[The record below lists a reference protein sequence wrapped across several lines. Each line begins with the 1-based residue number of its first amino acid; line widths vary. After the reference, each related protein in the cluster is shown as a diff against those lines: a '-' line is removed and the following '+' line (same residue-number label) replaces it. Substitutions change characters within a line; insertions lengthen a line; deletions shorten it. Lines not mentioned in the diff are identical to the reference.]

1 MEIERVFA
9 GAGAGLRETLVSLR
23 HFARRELGAGRGVI
37 NHSPLND
44 PGLTLCNLTV
54 FGESG
59 LAFTRATITTSEGPP
74 LNQRCSLFPTPST
87 ATLNGEAAESA
98 ANMLPVMERLRKLL
112 AAHKAAPA
120 LASGGSAQ
128 TISTAVPAVASI
140 AVKNGEGVADVPAS
154 NLSSHR
160 FIQRPFG
167 NPRSIFAPAFGI
179 GSSQQIG
186 IGGKPFYN
194 IAVPADEP
202 GLKNKRQPQAGVVA
216 LCG

>member
-1 MEIERVFA
+1 MEISAYSLVQAQVCAKPWSAFVTSPGGSWAPVA
-9 GAGAGLRETLVSLR
+9 GSY
-23 HFARRELGAGRGVI
+23 HMI
-37 NHSPLND
+37 LND

-74 LNQRCSLFPTPST
+74 LNQRCSLFPPPST

-154 NLSSHR
+154 NLRITGLFSA
-160 FIQRPFG
+160 
-167 NPRSIFAPAFGI
+167 RSAIHAA
-179 GSSQQIG
+179 S
-186 IGGKPFYN
+186 
-194 IAVPADEP
+194 
-202 GLKNKRQPQAGVVA
+202 LRQPSA
-216 LCG
+216 